1 MRVNYSF
8 WTNGSGGFGLGI
20 WRVDYVTQIIW
31 TIAIGP
37 MTVYLVWD
45 KLTEEQN
52 LDEFIKRRIRLTN
65 VKRNCQWWSTKKNIK
80 HSDGR
85 SWYYKM
91 GTYNELL

>member
-45 KLTEEQN
+45 KLTEE
-52 LDEFIKRRIRLTN
+52 
-65 VKRNCQWWSTKKNIK
+65 
-80 HSDGR
+80 
-85 SWYYKM
+85 
-91 GTYNELL
+91 